1 MQNEEQ
7 STLTYEDILIHWP
20 YGPVRLDRLQ
30 WVQQAGTHARLSFSG
45 WIDEDWEE
53 TILQQAG
60 SHDRVGFIRKDNT
73 GREIPLFKGQLH
85 DISIEAFRGMTYVRA
100 VVISHTYELDTFQ
113 RTRSF
118 QNENLRYLDI
128 VHRVMDAYPE
138 GDYIDYALEENK
150 TGVFLMQY
158 QETDWAFLKRIA
170 SHMGADLIPDVT
182 AHKPRF
188 WIGYPEGIRS
198 FELKELPYEKA
209 RNLENYLHTVA
220 HEQHQVNEEQYT
232 TFTFNLGQE
241 LQPGDEV
248 SCDGATYLINRREA
262 VMDRGL
268 LQWTYTCALPTFHPL
283 TKKLQTDIIGASI
296 DGKIIDVKR
305 NQVKVH
311 LDMDEDQQAGEARWF
326 PYAAEGSQV
335 WYMMPEHGAK
345 VKLYFPSAEEDEAMV
360 MQSVREEPKEATH
373 AAKSSKVM
381 QDPGVKS
388 FGNPQGKSFTLGDSE
403 LVMTAQEGSL
413 YISMAAGNG
422 VTLNSTTHIQ
432 IQSMGDVNISGGN
445 VSLTGAEG
453 LFIQTATDHVELVE
467 EVNGKSEKVLL
478 EAEIHRSFEMI
489 ESAFDQALASMGEA
503 VLKQERL
510 ARNWELRHQS
520 ELNRNIDEGKSL
532 LRMVGDVAD
541 ILYTGLEGP
550 DQVRA
555 TYSSFKDGGYVGP
568 LEERNATWQGLV
580 KTWDYASDVVTLQK
594 SWGELGNDALG
605 VASEFINPLMNQA
618 KKDPITMLTF
628 TEEES
633 KQAGVSDAEAN
644 LAQLDIAGMALGGS
658 SLVKKSAMKI
668 NKLGRKSDHG
678 DGSGPKGFLHGDGDG
693 PDSTSA
699 VLKDGKFKTNAA
711 LLPPSLNELGE
722 LIAKAVGKMTEGAA
736 ASIPWRIRYV
746 QLPDGGNVPV
756 IMKMD
761 KQGSS
766 GNRKEDLK
774 GGTEGTGK
782 DLLSPN
788 GNFIDSKLE
797 SDYQKYLARKAKE
810 GKTARDRLDW
820 KQEREYWLNDSPMA
834 RGNAFNNKAEEE
846 LWYPFNE
853 VHLSTGK
860 RVDSYDPITKEIVS
874 RKATNLES
882 IDQSTFESYLKE
894 LKNKYPS
901 GTVIRSNKYPEID
914 GQPLTGKQI
923 LEIPDS
929 NKNFDKMQEYIELA
943 KSKYNVEIR
952 FREE

>member
-1 MQNEEQ
+1 MQTEEK

-20 YGPVRLDRLQ
+20 YGPVRLDQLQ
-30 WVQQAGTHARLSFSG
+30 WIQQAGSHARLSFSG

-53 TILQQAG
+53 TILHKAG

-118 QNENLRYLDI
+118 QNENLRYQDI
-128 VHRVMDAYPE
+128 VHRVLDAYSE
-138 GDYIDYALEENK
+138 GDYIDYALKETK
-150 TGVFLMQY
+150 TRAFLMQY
-158 QETDWAFLKRIA
+158 QETDWSFLKRIA

-198 FELKELPYEKA
+198 FELKERPYEKA
-209 RNLENYLHTVA
+209 RDLENYLHTVA
-220 HEQHQVNEEQYT
+220 HGQHQVNEAQYT
-232 TFTFNLGQE
+232 TYTFSLGQE

-248 SCDGATYLINRREA
+248 SCEGATYLINRREA

-283 TKKLQTDIIGASI
+283 PKKLQTDIIGASI
-296 DGKIIDVKR
+296 EGKIIDVKR
-305 NQVKVH
+305 NQVKIH

-335 WYMMPEHGAK
+335 WYMMPEPGAK

-360 MQSVREEPKEATH
+360 MQSVREEPKEATY

-388 FGNPQGKSFTLGDSE
+388 FGNPQGKSFTLGDSQ
-403 LVMTAQEGSL
+403 LIMTAQEDAL
-413 YISMAAGNG
+413 FISMEAGNG

-445 VSLTGAEG
+445 VTLTGTEG
-453 LFIQTATDHVELVE
+453 LYIQTATDHVELVE

-478 EAEIHRSFEMI
+478 EAEIHRSFGMI
-489 ESAFDQALASMGEA
+489 ESAFDQALASMGETE
-503 VLKQERL
+503 LKKDRL
-510 ARNWELRHQS
+510 KRNWEARHQN
-520 ELNRNIDEGKSL
+520 ELDRTIDEGKSL

-568 LEERNATWQGLV
+568 LGERNATWQGLV
-580 KTWDYASDVVTLQK
+580 QTWDYASDVVTLQK
-594 SWGELGNDALG
+594 SWSELGNDALG
-605 VASEFINPLMNQA
+605 VASEFIDPLINQA

-658 SLVKKSAMKI
+658 SLVKKGAMKI
-668 NKLGRKSDHG
+668 NKLGSKSDHG
-678 DGSGPKGFLHGDGDG
+678 DGPGPKGFLHGDGDA
-693 PDSTSA
+693 PDGAA
-699 VLKDGKFKTNAA
+699 VIKDGKFKTNAA

-761 KQGSS
+761 QHSSS
-766 GNRKEDLK
+766 GNRREDFK

-782 DLLSPN
+782 
-788 GNFIDSKLE
+788 K
-797 SDYQKYLARKAKE
+797 
-810 GKTARDRLDW
+810 
-820 KQEREYWLNDSPMA
+820 
-834 RGNAFNNKAEEE
+834 
-846 LWYPFNE
+846 
-853 VHLSTGK
+853 TGK
-860 RVDSYDPITKEIVS
+860 LDLSDFTKEIMKTKPMNS
-874 RKATNLES
+874 RVPKKWYDKGGTIS
-882 IDQSTFESYLKE
+882 IDENGTWTYTNKNGISVSYPGGYPDFSPYYHPTVAPVIIKVSSPKNNHKDFENANKEAGLSKDSDPPVPSKNEPPDGYTWHHHEDGKTMVLVEEDIHDEFKHIGGQSKVNG
-894 LKNKYPS
+894 KNK
-901 GTVIRSNKYPEID
+901 T
-914 GQPLTGKQI
+914 
-923 LEIPDS
+923 
-929 NKNFDKMQEYIELA
+929 KN
-943 KSKYNVEIR
+943 S
-952 FREE
+952 EE

>member
-1 MQNEEQ
+1 
-7 STLTYEDILIHWP
+7 
-20 YGPVRLDRLQ
+20 
-30 WVQQAGTHARLSFSG
+30 
-45 WIDEDWEE
+45 
-53 TILQQAG
+53 
-60 SHDRVGFIRKDNT
+60 
-73 GREIPLFKGQLH
+73 
-85 DISIEAFRGMTYVRA
+85 
-100 VVISHTYELDTFQ
+100 
-113 RTRSF
+113 
-118 QNENLRYLDI
+118 
-128 VHRVMDAYPE
+128 
-138 GDYIDYALEENK
+138 
-150 TGVFLMQY
+150 
-158 QETDWAFLKRIA
+158 
-170 SHMGADLIPDVT
+170 
-182 AHKPRF
+182 
-188 WIGYPEGIRS
+188 
-198 FELKELPYEKA
+198 
-209 RNLENYLHTVA
+209 
-220 HEQHQVNEEQYT
+220 
-232 TFTFNLGQE
+232 
-241 LQPGDEV
+241 
-248 SCDGATYLINRREA
+248 
-262 VMDRGL
+262 
-268 LQWTYTCALPTFHPL
+268 
-283 TKKLQTDIIGASI
+283 
-296 DGKIIDVKR
+296 
-305 NQVKVH
+305 
-311 LDMDEDQQAGEARWF
+311 
-326 PYAAEGSQV
+326 
-335 WYMMPEHGAK
+335 
-345 VKLYFPSAEEDEAMV
+345 
-360 MQSVREEPKEATH
+360 
-373 AAKSSKVM
+373 
-381 QDPGVKS
+381 
-388 FGNPQGKSFTLGDSE
+388 
-403 LVMTAQEGSL
+403 
-413 YISMAAGNG
+413 
-422 VTLNSTTHIQ
+422 
-432 IQSMGDVNISGGN
+432 MGDVNTSGGN

-520 ELNRNIDEGKSL
+520 ELNRNIDEGKGL

-605 VASEFINPLMNQA
+605 VASEFITPLMNQA

-678 DGSGPKGFLHGDGDG
+678 DGSVRKGFLHGDGDG

-766 GNRKEDLK
+766 GNRKEDFK

-782 DLLSPN
+782 DLISPY

-901 GTVIRSNKYPEID
+901 GTGY
-914 GQPLTGKQI
+914 
-923 LEIPDS
+923 
-929 NKNFDKMQEYIELA
+929 
-943 KSKYNVEIR
+943 
-952 FREE
+952 

>member
-1 MQNEEQ
+1 
-7 STLTYEDILIHWP
+7 
-20 YGPVRLDRLQ
+20 
-30 WVQQAGTHARLSFSG
+30 
-45 WIDEDWEE
+45 
-53 TILQQAG
+53 
-60 SHDRVGFIRKDNT
+60 
-73 GREIPLFKGQLH
+73 
-85 DISIEAFRGMTYVRA
+85 
-100 VVISHTYELDTFQ
+100 
-113 RTRSF
+113 
-118 QNENLRYLDI
+118 
-128 VHRVMDAYPE
+128 
-138 GDYIDYALEENK
+138 
-150 TGVFLMQY
+150 
-158 QETDWAFLKRIA
+158 
-170 SHMGADLIPDVT
+170 
-182 AHKPRF
+182 
-188 WIGYPEGIRS
+188 
-198 FELKELPYEKA
+198 
-209 RNLENYLHTVA
+209 
-220 HEQHQVNEEQYT
+220 
-232 TFTFNLGQE
+232 
-241 LQPGDEV
+241 
-248 SCDGATYLINRREA
+248 
-262 VMDRGL
+262 
-268 LQWTYTCALPTFHPL
+268 
-283 TKKLQTDIIGASI
+283 
-296 DGKIIDVKR
+296 
-305 NQVKVH
+305 
-311 LDMDEDQQAGEARWF
+311 
-326 PYAAEGSQV
+326 
-335 WYMMPEHGAK
+335 
-345 VKLYFPSAEEDEAMV
+345 
-360 MQSVREEPKEATH
+360 
-373 AAKSSKVM
+373 M

-422 VTLNSTTHIQ
+422 VNLNSTTHIQ

-503 VLKQERL
+503 ELKQERL

-520 ELNRNIDEGKSL
+520 ELNRNIDEGKGL

-550 DQVRA
+550 DQVRV

-605 VASEFINPLMNQA
+605 VASEFITPLMNQA

-766 GNRKEDLK
+766 GNRKEDFK

-782 DLLSPN
+782 
-788 GNFIDSKLE
+788 K
-797 SDYQKYLARKAKE
+797 
-810 GKTARDRLDW
+810 
-820 KQEREYWLNDSPMA
+820 
-834 RGNAFNNKAEEE
+834 
-846 LWYPFNE
+846 
-853 VHLSTGK
+853 TGK
-860 RVDSYDPITKEIVS
+860 LDLSDFTKEIMETKPMNSPVPKKWYNKGGTISIDENGTWTYTNKKGQSVS
-874 RKATNLES
+874 YPDGYPDFSEYYHPTVEPVEIKFASPTNRPADYKAANLEAGLS
-882 IDQSTFESYLKE
+882 KDSVPPVTQ
-894 LKNKYPS
+894 
-901 GTVIRSNKYPEID
+901 SNKSPAGYTWHHHQD
-914 GQPLTGKQI
+914 GKTMILVDEKVHAEFRHIGGVSKVNGKGN
-923 LEIPDS
+923 E
-929 NKNFDKMQEYIELA
+929 
-943 KSKYNVEIR
+943 
-952 FREE
+952 